1 MLDTDKP
8 ADTDGTRGLWLT
20 GPKGAG
26 KSKYARDLAM
36 KMYGEEPFVLTDNKW
51 FDRYRKEKVILIE
64 DLDYITSH
72 SHAHNLKHWA
82 DRYATKG
89 EIKGGYTW
97 LHHKILIVTSQAT
110 IEEIYGPDEDK
121 HTTKQKKAREDLHE
135 AIKDRFKVMHFKA
148 LEDQKRL
155 PCSDLEEALQKMK
168 EAPKPSESPEQIK
181 EVPPKSPEKKTGK
194 KRTREM
200 MSQDIQDH
208 ETLKKRKEDHDF
220 NAERE
225 MIHPS
230 IQKEIEK
237 AKEVCD
243 FLNLMS

>member
-8 ADTDGTRGLWLT
+8 QDSNGTRGLWLT

-26 KSKYARDLAM
+26 KSKYARDLSM
-36 KMYGEEPFVLTDNKW
+36 KMFGEDPFVLTDNKW

-64 DLDYITSH
+64 DLDYITAH
-72 SHAHNLKHWA
+72 NHAHNLKHWA

-121 HTTKQKKAREDLHE
+121 HTAKQKKARQDLHE
-135 AIKDRFKVMHFKA
+135 AITDRFKVMHFKA
-148 LEDQKRL
+148 LENQKRL
-155 PCSDLEEALQKMK
+155 PCSEIEEALQKMNEK
-168 EAPKPSESPEQIK
+168 EPIPPPSPEQIK
-181 EVPPKSPEKKTGK
+181 EKPAQKVGQ
-194 KRTREM
+194 KRAR
-200 MSQDIQDH
+200 S
-208 ETLKKRKEDHDF
+208 ED
-220 NAERE
+220 
-225 MIHPS
+225 IHPDDVQLDTGAYKAAK
-230 IQKEIEK
+230 IQLKETEEAEDLK
-237 AKEVCD
+237 MKQDCE

>member
-8 ADTDGTRGLWLT
+8 TDADGTRGLWLT

-26 KSKYARDLAM
+26 KSKFARDLAM
-36 KMYGEEPFVLTDNKW
+36 NTYGEDPFVLTDNKW

-64 DLDYITSH
+64 DLDYITAH

-97 LHHKILIVTSQAT
+97 LHHEILIVTSQAT
-110 IEEIYGPDEDK
+110 IEEIYGPDEEK
-121 HTTKQKKAREDLHE
+121 HTEKQKKARQDLFE
-135 AIKDRFKVMHFKA
+135 AIKDRFKVQHFEA
-148 LEDQKRL
+148 LENQIRK
-155 PCSDLEEALQKMK
+155 PSSKLEEALQKMK
-168 EAPKPSESPEQIK
+168 EPIPPPSPEQIK
-181 EVPPKSPEKKTGK
+181 ESPPKSPEKRVGK

-200 MSQDIQDH
+200 TIEDIQDH
-208 ETLKKRKEDHDF
+208 ETLKKKKDEHDF

-225 MIHPS
+225 MQHPS